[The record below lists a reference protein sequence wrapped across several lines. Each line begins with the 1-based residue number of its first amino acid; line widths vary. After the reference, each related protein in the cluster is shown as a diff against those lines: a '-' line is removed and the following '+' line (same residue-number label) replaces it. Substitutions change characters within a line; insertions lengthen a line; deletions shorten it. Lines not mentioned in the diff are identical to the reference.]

1 VTAFQIMIKL
11 PFEITCVVLIFAA
24 SVLSWF
30 IFGSYNIFIGIWAG
44 GLIGIINFK
53 WLGSIVKGALSEG
66 GAARYTIKYLL
77 KLFFVITVSAFL
89 IYARLADPLA
99 FLVGFTIIIF
109 TVSLQG
115 ADFTNRS
122 K

>member
-1 VTAFQIMIKL
+1 MIKL

-24 SVLSWF
+24 SLAGLF

-53 WLGSIVKGALSEG
+53 WLGSIVKGAFSEG
-66 GAARYTIKYLL
+66 REARYRIKYLL
-77 KLFFVITVSAFL
+77 KHFFVITVSAFL

-99 FLVGFTIIIF
+99 FLVCSTIIVF

>member
-1 VTAFQIMIKL
+1 MSKL
-11 PFEITCVVLIFAA
+11 PFEITCVILIFTA

-44 GLIGIINFK
+44 GVIGIINFK

-66 GAARYTIKYLL
+66 GAAKYTIKYLL

-89 IYARLADPLA
+89 IYSRITDPLA
-99 FLVGFTIIIF
+99 FLVGFTIIII

-115 ADFTNRS
+115 ADFTDRS

>member
-1 VTAFQIMIKL
+1 MDGKRNW
-11 PFEITCVVLIFAA
+11 PFEITSLILIVVVSLAGLA
-24 SVLSWF
+24 
-30 IFGSYNIFIGIWAG
+30 IFGSYTAVAGIWAG

-66 GAARYTIKYLL
+66 NAVRYTIKYLL
-77 KLFFVITVSAFL
+77 KFILMITVSGLL
-89 IYARLADPLA
+89 IYSKLADPIA
-99 FLVGFTIIIF
+99 FMVGFTIIVI

>member
-1 VTAFQIMIKL
+1 MSKL
-11 PFEITCVVLIFAA
+11 PFEITCVILIFVA

-53 WLGSIVKGALSEG
+53 WLGSIVKGAFSEG
-66 GAARYTIKYLL
+66 GAAQYTIKYLL

-89 IYARLADPLA
+89 IYSRITDPLA
-99 FLVGFTIIIF
+99 FLVGFTIIII

-115 ADFTNRS
+115 ADFTDRS

>member
-1 VTAFQIMIKL
+1 MA
-11 PFEITCVVLIFAA
+11 LIFAA

-30 IFGSYNIFIGIWAG
+30 IFGSYNIFIGILAG

-77 KLFFVITVSAFL
+77 KFFFVITASAFL

-99 FLVGFTIIIF
+99 FLVGFTIIVF

-115 ADFTNRS
+115 ADFINRS

>member
-1 VTAFQIMIKL
+1 MSKL
-11 PFEITCVVLIFAA
+11 PFEITCVILIFAA

-44 GLIGIINFK
+44 GVVGIINFK
-53 WLGSIVKGALSEG
+53 WLGSIVKGAFSEG
-66 GAARYTIKYLL
+66 SAAKYTIKYLL

-99 FLVGFTIIIF
+99 FLVGFTIIVF

>member
-1 VTAFQIMIKL
+1 MIKW

-24 SVLSWF
+24 SVTSWF
-30 IFGSYNIFIGIWAG
+30 IFGSYNIFIGIWVG
-44 GLIGIINFK
+44 GVIGIINFK

-66 GAARYTIKYLL
+66 GAAKYTIKYLL
-77 KLFFVITVSAFL
+77 KLFSVITVSAFL
-89 IYARLADPLA
+89 IYSRITDPLA
-99 FLVGFTIIIF
+99 FLVGFTIIVF

-115 ADFTNRS
+115 ADSTDRS